1 MTEIF
6 TSEWFYNTK
15 NIGTKIKSP
24 IELIAG
30 IMRILP
36 MTFQKNDQII
46 TYQRLLGQ
54 MLLYPPNV
62 AGWPGGKSW
71 IDSSTMMLRLQLPQI
86 WSGIRALEIKPKEDD
101 DLQMGMKDAAKTIS
115 NDNITINW
123 ESIESAFTGK
133 DVSAYLL
140 QTQNPLKKEAMKIF
154 SGPMKQNT
162 INLMAM
168 PEYQMM

>member
-6 TSEWFYNTK
+6 TSEWFYNPK

-62 AGWPGGKSW
+62 AGWPGGNLG
-71 IDSSTMMLRLQLPQI
+71 STAQQ
-86 WSGIRALEIKPKEDD
+86 
-101 DLQMGMKDAAKTIS
+101 
-115 NDNITINW
+115 
-123 ESIESAFTGK
+123 
-133 DVSAYLL
+133 
-140 QTQNPLKKEAMKIF
+140 
-154 SGPMKQNT
+154 
-162 INLMAM
+162 
-168 PEYQMM
+168 